1 LEIHKRYKGCPSDPK
16 GMPTSSRPPLCL
28 QPLWGFLFENNLK
41 ANKMDNKTQ
50 FKETKQRLEKIIDEA
65 NKKMYQLKKNLD
77 FESLRIKNQCIYDL
91 SVQNWR
97 LGYLEA
103 LNIYDRGEG
112 MEHFMNLINS
122 KLDEEAQAF
131 KERSEVK

>member
-1 LEIHKRYKGCPSDPK
+1 ME
-16 GMPTSSRPPLCL
+16 T
-28 QPLWGFLFENNLK
+28 
-41 ANKMDNKTQ
+41 KTK
-50 FKETKQRLEKIIDEA
+50 FKETKQRLETIIDEA

-77 FESLRIKNQCIYDL
+77 FESLRIKNHCIYDL

-103 LNIYDRGEG
+103 LHVYDRNEG
-112 MEHFMNLINS
+112 MEHFMNHINS
-122 KLDEEAQAF
+122 KLNEEAQAF